1 MGDGWKH
8 SVVLEATLPAE
19 AGKTCPLCLA
29 GSRSCPPEDCGGPY
43 GYEDF
48 LKAIGDKKHPQ
59 HKEMLEWIGG
69 DFDPELFDQEETNA
83 VLAEID
89 YDLASEDLL

>member
-8 SVVLEATLPAE
+8 SVVLEAPLPAE
-19 AGKTCPLCLA
+19 AGKTYPLCLA
-29 GSRSCPPEDCGGPY
+29 GARACPPDDCGGPY

-59 HKEMLEWIGG
+59 HKEMLDWIGG
-69 DFDPELFDQEETNA
+69 DFDPELFDLEETNA
-83 VLAEID
+83 VLAETD
-89 YDLASEDLL
+89 YDLANEDFS